1 MNILQADSFTLTVDQ
16 WDLLSNI
23 VHCFEEYNGVL
34 LAEHFVCEQTTL
46 SLQLRFKYSSV
57 RHFILSLLSKT
68 RLLLENNA
76 DFLSLCAHDR
86 STLLHTS
93 TRSTTILSASFIV
106 RQSRLL
112 DHAEFL
118 QSTKKLLGLRTWNII
133 RRLINQLDFD
143 LTFIKLI
150 LSILSFS
157 TNNYTV
163 YTNAHPINLVNTKTI
178 IHIHDRYVELAW
190 RYVLNRCD
198 YHQTVICFSKVVS
211 CLLTLNDILVEV
223 QEDKFFTSVID
234 FVVEQTKQTLVH
246 FE

>member
-1 MNILQADSFTLTVDQ
+1 MNILQADPSTLTVDQ
-16 WDLLSNI
+16 WNLLSNI
-23 VHCFEEYNGVL
+23 VQCFDEYNGVL
-34 LAEHFVCEQTTL
+34 LAEHFVCEQTIL
-46 SLQLRFKYSSV
+46 SLQLRFTYSSV
-57 RHFILSLLSKT
+57 RQFIASLLSNT

-93 TRSTTILSASFIV
+93 TRSTIILSASFIV

-112 DHAEFL
+112 DHSEFL
-118 QSTKKLLGLRTWNII
+118 QSTNKLLGLTTWNII
-133 RRLINQLDFD
+133 RRIINQLDFD
-143 LTFIKLI
+143 LTFLKLI
-150 LSILSFS
+150 LSILAFS

-163 YTNAHPINLVNTKTI
+163 YTNANAINLVNTKSI

-198 YHQTVICFSKVVS
+198 YHQTVICFSKVVR

-223 QEDKFFTSVID
+223 QEEKFFTSIID
-234 FVVEQTKQTLVH
+234 YIVEQTKQTLVH
-246 FE
+246 SD